1 MKTKNRK
8 GGVCPPGACISLVAA
23 CLFSYASLAVDTDN
37 DGISDAMDNC
47 TFVAN
52 LDQRDSNGDN
62 FGNPCDADLN
72 NDLVINFLDLG
83 IMKAN
88 FFSANPDA
96 DLDGG
101 GSVNFLDLGIMKSSF
116 FGEPGPSGVANAPK
130 YSSDVQPVFEAKCT
144 PCHTVIGSGDHN
156 IASNYNDAFIPADDF
171 DECAGLNIGQC
182 TIVLI
187 QLGEMPRGFGC
198 SGDPVQDAGNAG
210 CLTQA
215 EQDIVQGWIDAGLP
229 E

>member
-1 MKTKNRK
+1 MTTIDRRA
-8 GGVCPPGACISLVAA
+8 GVGSNGAYVLLVTA
-23 CLFSYASLAVDTDN
+23 CLFSSASLAVDSDN
-37 DGISDAMDNC
+37 DGISDEMDNC
-47 TFVAN
+47 TLVAN
-52 LDQRDSNGDN
+52 QDQRDSNGDY
-62 FGNPCDADLN
+62 FGNRCDADLN

-88 FFSANPDA
+88 FFSADPDA

-116 FGEPGPSGVANAPK
+116 FGEPGPSGIASAPK
-130 YSSDVQPVFEAKCT
+130 YVTDVQPIFEAKCT
-144 PCHTVIGSGDHN
+144 PCHTTFGSGDHN
-156 IASNYNDAFIPADDF
+156 IGSNYDDAFIPADDY

-187 QLGEMPRGFGC
+187 QIGEMPLGSGC
-198 SGDPVQDAGNAG
+198 TGDPLQDAGNAG

-215 EQDIVQGWIDAGLP
+215 EQDAVQGWIAAGLP
-229 E
+229 Q